1 MGLKLIARI
10 LLLIAGLH
18 LVAPGILM
26 PVMSIALGP
35 ITVQILVGLLCIAL
49 PLYFMVK
56 KVP

>member
-49 PLYFMVK
+49 SLYFMVK